1 MREKIKNLSYST
13 FTTLER
19 SLIETL
25 GRKTFIE
32 FKSPQNIDLLRRLLT
47 KYNPSLE
54 LKMPNDDYIQ
64 KNVTDIEWIL
74 DGPGKELRYWSSK
87 KRKELEL
94 IKKELLENEVI
105 LYHEGDDWSL
115 VNLFDNNVK
124 LWIHNMNYLINDD
137 PIFVEELYEN
147 SDTITNERIIDVFFN
162 DESSTEDLTYAQEA
176 FLINILVDFDET
188 KKIVSGTYGKGLQ
201 VEDEF
206 IKLVTQKYGKD
217 NVYVFSSKGG
227 VIDMTGVD
235 LCVFYEGRWQPVQ
248 VKSNKSEA
256 EKNIPKDGFS
266 VYKVNDKFFIKKDVP
281 AKEF

>member
-13 FTTLER
+13 FSTLEG

-74 DGPGKELRYWSSK
+74 DGPGNELRYWSSK

-124 LWIHNMNYLINDD
+124 LWIRNMNYLINDD

-206 IKLVTQKYGKD
+206 IKLVTQKYGID

-256 EKNIPKDGFS
+256 GHR
-266 VYKVNDKFFIKKDVP
+266 
-281 AKEF
+281 